1 MKGFARGVNL
11 EMAYSELQSI
21 TDNNC
26 PSSPKKGVWNGRES
40 KLRFEDN
47 LNSDWVASLQN

>member
-26 PSSPKKGVWNGRES
+26 PNSPKEKV
-40 KLRFEDN
+40 FEMAGKAN
-47 LNSDWVASLQN
+47 WGLKTI